1 MGFPEDLG
9 KLALIKVKNESV
21 AAAVEAV
28 VSLQVEQVN
37 QQEKEA
43 PKEKEEKKVTVVQ
56 WDCEIC
62 TVINQPGGT
71 KCHICFGQ
79 APASA
84 YVDEEAEKAKKDAQ
98 EKAEKAE
105 EERLARE
112 KELAEERMK
121 QLELKRQEEEKEKEK
136 IKQTFEKTQ
145 QFLAHSKVL
154 GYLFSSIRN
163 GKDRRP
169 LLVGA
174 VMQHSE
180 ECVTDLHLKSLA
192 YRRQYLD
199 NFMSTPTAAGAVEN
213 RLTRERFESEEEC
226 LESLLMNNQSLLESL
241 YPALGDNR
249 DASKSIF
256 SHLGVNQVMGSADVG
271 VVRLPLKEVSLL
283 CQIGKDVSPESPLLV
298 LVQGR
303 RKDDVI
309 STFLVSISHT
319 GAAHSAGA
327 LCLEVKEV

>member
-84 YVDEEAEKAKKDAQ
+84 YVDKEAEKAKKDAQ

-112 KELAEERMK
+112 KELAEERIK
-121 QLELKRQEEEKEKEK
+121 QMELKSQEEEKEKEK
-136 IKQTFEKTQ
+136 LKQMFEKTQ
-145 QFLAHSKVL
+145 
-154 GYLFSSIRN
+154 
-163 GKDRRP
+163 
-169 LLVGA
+169 
-174 VMQHSE
+174 
-180 ECVTDLHLKSLA
+180 
-192 YRRQYLD
+192 
-199 NFMSTPTAAGAVEN
+199 
-213 RLTRERFESEEEC
+213 
-226 LESLLMNNQSLLESL
+226 
-241 YPALGDNR
+241 
-249 DASKSIF
+249 
-256 SHLGVNQVMGSADVG
+256 
-271 VVRLPLKEVSLL
+271 
-283 CQIGKDVSPESPLLV
+283 
-298 LVQGR
+298 
-303 RKDDVI
+303 
-309 STFLVSISHT
+309 
-319 GAAHSAGA
+319 
-327 LCLEVKEV
+327 